1 MDGHLDGSA
10 RGLERVSHGTRVAA
24 EYVMNLTSA
33 PPHRDP
39 RSDASEMAQWSDW
52 LLKHLWAGFLNGQGE
67 LNRVVERDCAPL
79 GPDGIGTRAQS
90 LARAA
95 DVLIEERIPES
106 NGDRRTESL
115 PERL

>member
-1 MDGHLDGSA
+1 MRRDRPAFFMDGHLDGSA

-52 LLKHLWAGFLNGQGE
+52 LLKHLWPGLLGIASDQCAVRQEVECEMLGAGI
-67 LNRVVERDCAPL
+67 A
-79 GPDGIGTRAQS
+79 
-90 LARAA
+90 ARILEQ
-95 DVLIEERIPES
+95 V
-106 NGDRRTESL
+106 T
-115 PERL
+115 